1 MFYDGAEDKGS
12 SRYGWSEMI
21 ESIIGVIAATLTK
34 SSFKVMF
41 DQFSRRGARSDIVAI
56 GPDGQTFVIE
66 VKMGEGRAHFSLIA
80 QVESLASGLESQ
92 ASPATPVLVTN
103 LEVPEKL
110 RGAADAVGV
119 DIVEASGS
127 DNDVAEALLRHLAP
141 QAAS

>member
-1 MFYDGAEDKGS
+1 VFYDGAEGKESNG
-12 SRYGWSEMI
+12 YGRSKMI
-21 ESIIGVIAATLTK
+21 ESIIGAIAATLTK
-34 SSFKVMF
+34 SSFKVLF

-80 QVESLASGLESQ
+80 QVESLASGLEGK

-110 RGAADAVGV
+110 RGAANAVGV

-127 DNDVAEALLRHLAP
+127 DSDVAEALLRHLVP
-141 QAAS
+141 QSAS